1 MTTLVSSLV
10 AADRPAPEIFAWPG
24 RDPLEQFVEPERI
37 HRVDSVLRHRIASV
51 TAVFEDVFDPHNV
64 AACVRTCEGF
74 GLQDLHTIVNKHGV
88 RLSSTVAKSADQ
100 WVDIHN
106 HLGTEAG
113 IAALKAQGFS
123 IWVSDLQ
130 ATETLAELPLDAK
143 IALVVG
149 NAKDGISQAMR
160 DAADRRYILPMFGMV
175 QSYNLSVALA
185 LSLQAVVPVRR
196 SQLLPHQGDLSLAR
210 MWALRQRWLEY
221 GMRQAEVM
229 RRQLGHPQ

>member
-1 MTTLVSSLV
+1 MTRSASSLIP
-10 AADRPAPEIFAWPG
+10 ADRPAPGIFSWPG
-24 RDPLEQFVEPERI
+24 RDPLEQYAEPERI
-37 HRVDSVLRHRIASV
+37 TRVDHVLRHRIASV

-100 WVDIHN
+100 WVDLHN
-106 HLGTEAG
+106 HQGTAAG

-130 ATETLAELPLDAK
+130 ATETLAELPLDDK
-143 IALVVG
+143 IAIVVG

-185 LSLQAVVPVRR
+185 LSLQHVVPARR
-196 SQLLPHQGDLSLAR
+196 LQLAPHEGDLPLAR

-221 GMRQAEVM
+221 GMRQADVM
-229 RRQLGHPQ
+229 RRQLGHPE